1 MAGEVANWTVFD
13 RHKKAN
19 GSAPPPI
26 GTESAQLEEMLMFI
40 CLNYTQPQI
49 YIHTYIGTFGWTRK
63 NAIINDTPRT
73 CTCFETKRKSSSASK
88 TTWRSIATCGSTR
101 RKPIPF
107 HRISSPS
114 SCWPIITMSSHMLS
128 IDIFQSLAMFII
140 PYNFS
145 IPASSTNQSRPVPSH
160 IPSHWHR
167 VRPQGMCQPII
178 TFNPSPLPRNYLI
191 TLFYIIRQFGC
202 TDRSG
207 EYSTPC
213 NDNCPEAQGLWDAQ
227 QGNVF

>member
-1 MAGEVANWTVFD
+1 MIRHGLAPASKLNENHHQHRRRRDGDCDLWVHPKKTHPIPSDLISVQLLTNHHHVISYAFD
-13 RHKKAN
+13 RH
-19 GSAPPPI
+19 
-26 GTESAQLEEMLMFI
+26 F
-40 CLNYTQPQI
+40 
-49 YIHTYIGTFGWTRK
+49 
-63 NAIINDTPRT
+63 
-73 CTCFETKRKSSSASK
+73 
-88 TTWRSIATCGSTR
+88 SIARHVHYPIQLLHSSFIH
-101 RKPIPF
+101 KPVP
-107 HRISSPS
+107 
-114 SCWPIITMSSHMLS
+114 
-128 IDIFQSLAMFII
+128 
-140 PYNFS
+140 
-145 IPASSTNQSRPVPSH
+145 SRPIPSH

-213 NDNCPEAQGLWDAQ
+213 NDNCPEAQGLLGAQ

>member
-1 MAGEVANWTVFD
+1 MDWKLSIRRNVDVYLFKLHTATD
-13 RHKKAN
+13 
-19 GSAPPPI
+19 
-26 GTESAQLEEMLMFI
+26 
-40 CLNYTQPQI
+40 
-49 YIHTYIGTFGWTRK
+49 IHTYIGTFGWTRK

-202 TDRSG
+202 TDRSIWWVFHAMQRQLSR
-207 EYSTPC
+207 STRTFGC
-213 NDNCPEAQGLWDAQ
+213 STRKCLLMLTLCGC
-227 QGNVF
+227 